1 MRSFDGAMWAAAIAA
16 VLAAAEARAQFGA
29 PRTKTSGGN
38 AEMNLGEYKGLKHAI
53 GCKNFTNE
61 AGWHGQWKIGD
72 NLTIMLESALADTGR
87 FVLVERQMLKDVIAE
102 QDLAAGGRTA
112 RAGQVAKTGMIRPA
126 RYLATG
132 AVTEV
137 SESQSGGS
145 GGIRIGGV
153 RVGGGRSEAQIALI
167 VKLVDTTTGE
177 IVAKERVVG
186 KAGRT
191 NVNLGISVRGV
202 STDLGGFTKTPL
214 GQAAQD
220 CINQAAAFIAKKME
234 EFPFEGSV
242 VKVNDDGKIIIN
254 RGEQFGVQTGQELLL
269 TTPGEVLMDPDTG
282 EVLEREQGKT
292 IGRIRVARVS
302 EKVSYCEP
310 IEGEKNP
317 APGTAVQVPR

>member
-1 MRSFDGAMWAAAIAA
+1 MRGMNRLGMAAAVAA
-16 VLAAAEARAQFGA
+16 AMLAAEARAQFGA
-29 PRTKTSGGN
+29 PRTKTTSGN

-53 GCKNFTNE
+53 GCKGFTNE
-61 AGWHGQWKIGD
+61 AGWRGNWEIGE

-87 FVLVERQMLKDVIAE
+87 FVLVERQMLKDIIAE
-102 QDLAAGGRTA
+102 QDLAAGGRAA
-112 RAGQVAKTGMIRPA
+112 RAGNVAKTGMIRPA
-126 RYLATG
+126 RYIATG

-137 SESQSGGS
+137 SESQSGGA
-145 GGIRIGGV
+145 GGVSIGGV
-153 RVGGGRSEAQIALI
+153 RVGGGRATAQIALI

-191 NVNLGISVRGV
+191 NVNLGVSVRGV

-220 CINQAAAFIAKKME
+220 CINQAAAVIAKKME

-269 TTPGEVLMDPDTG
+269 VTPGEVLMDPDTG

-302 EKVSYCEP
+302 EKVSYCDAVD
-310 IEGEKNP
+310 GEKKP